1 MITWDESK
9 RVANIAKH
17 GIDFADCEGLLD
29 GPLVTFEDDRDD
41 YGEQRLRSLALLH
54 GVVLFVV
61 WTPRGADTH
70 LISVRKAN
78 RHERKNFSQSV
89 GH

>member
-1 MITWDESK
+1 MITWDDAK
-9 RVANIAKH
+9 RQVNITKH
-17 GIDFADCEGLLD
+17 GIDFADCEGLFD
-29 GPLVTFEDDRDD
+29 GFMVTIEDDRDD
-41 YGEQRLRSLALLH
+41 YGEQRLRSLTLFH

-61 WTPRGADTH
+61 WTPRGEDTH

-78 RHERKNFSQSV
+78 RHERKNFSQAF

>member
-1 MITWDESK
+1 MLTWDDAK
-9 RVANIAKH
+9 RQVNISKH
-17 GIDFADCEGLLD
+17 GIDFADCEGLFD
-29 GPLVTFEDDRDD
+29 GFMVTYEDDRDD
-41 YGEQRLRSLALLH
+41 YGEQRLRSLTLFH

-78 RHERKNFSQSV
+78 RHERKNFSQAF